1 MLLFTQHRLRQV
13 ILGHTSAT
21 PSINSSKRPCQTYL
35 GNFHEYNVY
44 VWRVGVYWNTCVKAE
59 LFFFINPFF
68 KKPLGARGRG
78 RRLPNQ
84 SHDCSLSRPSHT
96 WTCHEFLW
104 KRNARKTGKKK
115 NLGQL
120 AAVSPRLTCTQQ
132 ESLAP
137 GEPHSEWIVQHP
149 TSRALSRPIG
159 VEHCRSVRP
168 RRERPSTNQSS
179 VPWERV
185 HRGTWPGYAV
195 HVRGLGEVEHCCC
208 VKCKRRSASVAL
220 LTSF

>member
-1 MLLFTQHRLRQV
+1 MPEAAADDYLTRAMTALFHGPPTRGPVMNFCESETPRRQ
-13 ILGHTSAT
+13 
-21 PSINSSKRPCQTYL
+21 
-35 GNFHEYNVY
+35 E
-44 VWRVGVYWNTCVKAE
+44 
-59 LFFFINPFF
+59 
-68 KKPLGARGRG
+68 
-78 RRLPNQ
+78 
-84 SHDCSLSRPSHT
+84 
-96 WTCHEFLW
+96 
-104 KRNARKTGKKK
+104 KK

-149 TSRALSRPIG
+149 TSRASSRPIG
-159 VEHCRSVRP
+159 VEHRRSVRP